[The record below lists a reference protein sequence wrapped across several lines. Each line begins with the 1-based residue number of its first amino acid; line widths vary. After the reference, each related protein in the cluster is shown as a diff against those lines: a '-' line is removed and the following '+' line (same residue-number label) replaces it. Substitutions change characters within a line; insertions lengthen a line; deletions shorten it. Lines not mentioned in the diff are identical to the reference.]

1 MLKTMLICFIIY
13 FKKRNLLFCK
23 ILQVWKKHPPSGRN
37 QPKNCSKWILL
48 PLQSAQCPV
57 SPLNGGQLNIST
69 VKFVSE
75 MLRRW
80 CCNPPG
86 LVCNT
91 FPCNLSLSTLFYT
104 LLCNLEILYQKPN
117 DIATLFPLWK
127 ELLQQDDAV
136 EKHMSAQR
144 SRICAIRASG
154 CAVCSAVHCAR
165 IDFLWRPSW
174 QIPPPGSRVP
184 RDPLRKLSRNFKGSR
199 LSRPAAAPLRFW
211 MDGHDPED
219 KKTEDDSDDKN
230 LDNYDAVGILTF

>member
-1 MLKTMLICFIIY
+1 MY
-13 FKKRNLLFCK
+13 FVIFCK
-23 ILQVWKKHPPSGRN
+23 CERSTHHLARTNLELFKMNIAPIAKRPMSCFTLERRPAQYFNREICLRNASALMLQ
-37 QPKNCSKWILL
+37 
-48 PLQSAQCPV
+48 
-57 SPLNGGQLNIST
+57 
-69 VKFVSE
+69 
-75 MLRRW
+75 
-80 CCNPPG
+80 PPG

-104 LLCNLEILYQKPN
+104 LLCNLVILYQIPSN
-117 DIATLFPLWK
+117 IAVLFPLWK
-127 ELLQQDDAV
+127 ELLRQEDAV

-154 CAVCSAVHCAR
+154 CAVASAVCSVRCAVCEVHCAR

-211 MDGHDPED
+211 MDGHDL
-219 KKTEDDSDDKN
+219 KDKN
-230 LDNYDAVGILTF
+230 GRWLRW